1 MDFSEI
7 LTNFRKLSGKSQ
19 KEFAELLGVPQT
31 TWAGYELGKSEPKL
45 RTLIALAKQGYTIP
59 SLSNSVIVGNN
70 NTQTI
75 GHNNRINIPRKTDGD
90 CFSIPLFE
98 VPLLTKEEALHY
110 SPEKE
115 IPEPQAHNG
124 EYPDKILIPAPYWLK
139 EFSTDL
145 RAITI
150 FDSRMA
156 PILNAGDIAI
166 FEGTGYIGDG
176 IYIHRLNGNLHIS
189 NIKWQNSTF
198 IIWTEFK
205 PDDKIEI
212 DTIDPIGRIRATVR
226 RVL

>member
-1 MDFSEI
+1 MNFSEI
-7 LTNFRKLSGKSQ
+7 LTDFRKSSGKSQ
-19 KEFAELLGVPQT
+19 KEFAEYLGIPQT
-31 TWAGYELGKSEPKL
+31 TWAGYELGKTEPKL
-45 RTLIALAKQGYTIP
+45 STLVALAERGYLIP
-59 SLSNSVIVGNN
+59 NLSSSVIVGNN

-75 GHNNRINIPRKTDGD
+75 GHNNSVNIPFTSDGE

-98 VPLLTKEEALHY
+98 VPLLTKEDALNY
-110 SPEKE
+110 KPEIE
-115 IPEPQAHNG
+115 ITDPQAHNG
-124 EYPDKILIPAPYWLK
+124 YYPDKILIPSPYWLK

-150 FDSRMA
+150 FDSRMT

-189 NIKWQNSTF
+189 NIKWQNNKF

-205 PDDKIEI
+205 SNEKIEI
-212 DTIDPIGRIRATVR
+212 DSIDPIGRIRATIKR
-226 RVL
+226 I